1 MPKKSEVATICFIK
15 DISTSV
21 EKVSHDIKILATN
34 GKVKANRCLLQMAS
48 PIIRRNLEYNQ
59 KADVLDLQDY
69 SVETVKSLLKLIYVG
84 KLSCQSNALK
94 EEVLDVA
101 NELEIKTSVSIP
113 DKPKKVK
120 VKNEDSVITDCGDG
134 KFICGL
140 CFKTF
145 ASKRIG
151 MNHYQELHMGKEPV
165 ECLYS
170 GCNKKFAVQ
179 RYMKEHMKK
188 VHVKTEFI
196 PNLAPIQLEE
206 NCEDKERFLMLEQYI
221 GLNNDTGLEQCKVC
235 SKSYKGGN
243 RSTRSTRLRKLFDHV
258 ERLHLK
264 LRSYACEYCSHTF
277 NSKGQKASHVSLK
290 HQSGRSAQCSDK
302 KVKKPLK
309 LAILKESEREPAKP
323 AEQ

>member
-48 PIIRRNLEYNQ
+48 PIIRRNLEYNE

-84 KLSCQSNALK
+84 KLSCQSNEVK
-94 EEVLDVA
+94 EEGLD
-101 NELEIKTSVSIP
+101 EDLEVKTSVSLP
-113 DKPKKVK
+113 DKPEKVK
-120 VKNEDSVITDCGDG
+120 VKNE
-134 KFICGL
+134 F
-140 CFKTF
+140 
-145 ASKRIG
+145 
-151 MNHYQELHMGKEPV
+151 
-165 ECLYS
+165 
-170 GCNKKFAVQ
+170 
-179 RYMKEHMKK
+179 
-188 VHVKTEFI
+188 
-196 PNLAPIQLEE
+196 PNLSPIPLEE
-206 NCEDKERFLMLEQYI
+206 NCKDKERFLMLEQYI

-235 SKSYKGGN
+235 SKSYKGA
-243 RSTRSTRLRKLFDHV
+243 SRSTRLRKIFDHV

-264 LRSYACEYCSHTF
+264 LRSYACDYCSHTF

-290 HQSGRSAQCSDK
+290 HQSEKCSDK

-309 LAILKESEREPAKP
+309 LAILKKSEREPAKP

>member
-21 EKVSHDIKILATN
+21 EKVSHDIKILTTN

-48 PIIRRNLEYNQ
+48 PIIRRNLEYNE

-101 NELEIKTSVSIP
+101 NELEIKTSVSLP

-140 CFKTF
+140 CLKTF
-145 ASKRIG
+145 ASKTNG
-151 MNHYQELHMGKEPV
+151 MKHYQEVHMAKEPV

-235 SKSYKGGN
+235 SKSYKGA
-243 RSTRSTRLRKLFDHV
+243 SRSTRLRKLFDHV

-264 LRSYACEYCSHTF
+264 LRSYACDYCSHTF

-290 HQSGRSAQCSDK
+290 HQSEKCSDK

-309 LAILKESEREPAKP
+309 LAILKKSEREPAKP